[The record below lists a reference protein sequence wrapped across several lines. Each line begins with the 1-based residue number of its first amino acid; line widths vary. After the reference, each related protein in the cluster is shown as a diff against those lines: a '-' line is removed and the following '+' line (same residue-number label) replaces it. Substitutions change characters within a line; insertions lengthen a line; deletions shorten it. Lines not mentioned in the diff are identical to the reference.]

1 MNKNIKMLVVKIFLL
16 LSSFN
21 MVGQDYF
28 IDTLRLDFYGATN
41 NSEKYIITCI
51 YGEYEFVMEPN
62 LNVVNHGTI
71 KIPMMDS
78 VEDYGTLVIEAKKRY
93 LWFLWRK
100 SKNILFFNEGQNRC
114 VFYAIYCR
122 KDLFVN
128 YWENEVPSSVL
139 YWCPYMASD
148 KRVYNLIEKRAE
160 GRYIN

>member
-1 MNKNIKMLVVKIFLL
+1 MSKGLKVLLGSVCFLFSSNI
-16 LSSFN
+16 
-21 MVGQDYF
+21 VGQGYF

-51 YGEYEFVMEPN
+51 YGEYEFVMESG
-62 LNVVNHGTI
+62 LNVANHGTI

-78 VEDYGTLVIEAKKRY
+78 VEDYGILVIESKKRY

-114 VFYAIYCR
+114 VFYATYCG
-122 KDLFVN
+122 KDLFDN
-128 YWENEVPSSVL
+128 YWENEVPSSLL
-139 YWCPYMASD
+139 YWYPQMESD
-148 KRVYNLIEKRAE
+148 KRVYDLIEKRGE